1 MIKKPEQII
10 QDQMNPSQSRGGFGG
25 LLDYAR
31 ERNETTGLNRM
42 QNFAAALDPL
52 IMPEM
57 RAGEGIRERG
67 MQRVAAGNLNKTVEW
82 LKNNDYAD
90 AAAVI
95 EANPSAASNVVSA
108 ILSNRMKPKDTFRI
122 ATPEE
127 AKSYGALAG
136 QFDSNGKFYPTQSV
150 ELSETLTGANKSAAQ
165 KAVTFYE
172 TAMDSIG
179 SYKNIAKRGGIGVMP
194 GTQQDLLKAA
204 RVNIKM
210 QLKDLF
216 GLGILSES
224 DEKLLDDLVFDVTDP
239 KNYVV
244 ELLGGGSAIDRFTAS
259 MENLQDQMK
268 ILVAPQIRNLGI
280 EDPLANRPGK
290 VNNNGFAVTSVVPGK
305 E

>member
-1 MIKKPEQII
+1 MIKKPAEII
-10 QDQMNPSQSRGGFGG
+10 QDRMNPSQSRGGLGG

-31 ERNETTGLNRM
+31 EQNPNTGLSRF

-57 RAGEGIRERG
+57 RAGEAIRERG
-67 MQRVAAGNLNKTVEW
+67 MQRVAAGNVNKTVEW
-82 LKNNDYAD
+82 LKNNGYAD

-95 EANPSAASNVVSA
+95 KANPSAASNVVSA
-108 ILSNRMKPKDTFRI
+108 ILSNRMKPKNTFRI

-127 AKSYGALAG
+127 AKAYGALAG
-136 QFDSNGKFYPTQSV
+136 QFDSSGKFYPTQSV

-165 KAVTFYE
+165 KAVIFYE
-172 TAMDSIG
+172 TAMDSIE
-179 SYKNIAKRGGIGVMP
+179 SYKNIAKKGGVGVMP

-204 RVNIKM
+204 RINIKM

-224 DEKLLDDLVFDVTDP
+224 DEKLLDGLVFDITDP
-239 KNYVV
+239 KNYLTQV
-244 ELLGGGSAIDRFTAS
+244 LGGGTAQDRFTAS

-268 ILVAPQIRNLGI
+268 ILVAPQIRNLGV
-280 EDPLANRPGK
+280 EDPLANRPSKG
-290 VNNNGFAVTSVVPGK
+290 NGNGFSVTNVVPGK
-305 E
+305 

>member
-1 MIKKPEQII
+1 MIKTPEQII
-10 QDQMNPSQSRGGFGG
+10 QEQMNPSQSRGGFGG
-25 LLDYAR
+25 LLDYAK
-31 ERNETTGLNRM
+31 ERNENTGLSRFE
-42 QNFAAALDPL
+42 NFAAALDPL

-57 RAGEGIRERG
+57 RGGEGIRKRG
-67 MQRVAAGNLNKTVEW
+67 MERVAAGNLNKTVEW
-82 LKNNDYAD
+82 LKSNGYAD

-136 QFDSNGKFYPTQSV
+136 QFDSSGKFYPTQKV
-150 ELSETLTGANKSAAQ
+150 ELSNALTGANRSAAQ
-165 KAVTFYE
+165 KAVIFYE
-172 TAMDSIG
+172 TAMDSIE
-179 SYKNIAKRGGIGVMP
+179 SYKNIAEKGGVGVMP
-194 GTQQDLLKAA
+194 GTQQDLLQAA
-204 RVNIKM
+204 RINIKM

-224 DEKLLDDLVFDVTDP
+224 DEKLLDGLVFDITDP
-239 KNYVV
+239 KNYLTQV
-244 ELLGGGSAIDRFTAS
+244 LGGGNAKDRFTAS

-268 ILVAPQIRNLGI
+268 ILVAPQIRNLGV

-290 VNNNGFAVTSVVPGK
+290 GNNNGFAVTNVVTGN
-305 E
+305 

>member
-1 MIKKPEQII
+1 MIKKPAEII
-10 QDQMNPSQSRGGFGG
+10 QEQVNPSQSRGGFGG

-31 ERNETTGLNRM
+31 KRNENTGLSRA

-82 LKNNDYAD
+82 LKSNGYAD

-136 QFDSNGKFYPTQSV
+136 QFDSSGKFYPTQKV
-150 ELSETLTGANKSAAQ
+150 EMSEALTSTNRTKAQ
-165 KAVTFYE
+165 
-172 TAMDSIG
+172 AMLMSYDSIKNSIG
-179 SYKNIAKRGGIGVMP
+179 AYKDMVDTGGIGVMP
-194 GTQQDLLKAA
+194 GTQRDLLQSA
-204 RVNIKM
+204 RTNL
-210 QLKDLF
+210 QLQMKDLF
-216 GLGILSES
+216 ELGVLAGP
-224 DEKLLDDLVFDVTDP
+224 DMDLLNALVFDTTDP
-239 KNYVV
+239 KNYLTQV
-244 ELLGGGSAIDRFTAS
+244 LGGGTAEERFKAS
-259 MENLQDQMK
+259 IQNLENQMK
-268 ILVAPQIRNLGI
+268 ILVAPKIKALEMKPTIANGQPNANNSGFSVTNQIPTG
-280 EDPLANRPGK
+280 
-290 VNNNGFAVTSVVPGK
+290 
-305 E
+305 

>member
-1 MIKKPEQII
+1 MIKKPAEII
-10 QDQMNPSQSRGGFGG
+10 QDRMNPSQSRGGLGG

-31 ERNETTGLNRM
+31 ERNPNTGLSRM

-57 RAGEGIRERG
+57 RAGEAIRERG
-67 MQRVAAGNLNKTVEW
+67 RERVAAGNVNKTVEW
-82 LKNNDYAD
+82 LKNNGYAD
-90 AAAVI
+90 AASVI

-127 AKSYGALAG
+127 AKAYGALAG
-136 QFDSNGKFYPTQSV
+136 QFDSNGKFYSTQSV

-172 TAMDSIG
+172 TAMDSIEA
-179 SYKNIAKRGGIGVMP
+179 YKNIAKRGGMGVMP
-194 GTQQDLLKAA
+194 GTQQDLLQAS
-204 RVNIKM
+204 RTNIKM
-210 QLKDLF
+210 LLKDLF

-224 DEKLLDDLVFDVTDP
+224 DERLLDGLVFDITDP

-244 ELLGGGSAIDRFTAS
+244 ELLGGGSATDRFTAS

-280 EDPLANRPGK
+280 EDPLASRPSNG
-290 VNNNGFAVTSVVPGK
+290 NNSGFAVTNVVTDK
-305 E
+305 K

>member
-1 MIKKPEQII
+1 MIKKPAEII
-10 QDQMNPSQSRGGFGG
+10 QEQMNPSQSRGGFGG

-31 ERNETTGLNRM
+31 KRNENTGLSRA
-42 QNFAAALDPL
+42 QTFAAALDPL

-82 LKNNDYAD
+82 LKSNGYAD

-127 AKSYGALAG
+127 AKAYGALAG
-136 QFDSNGKFYPTQSV
+136 QFDSSGKFYPTQKV
-150 ELSETLTGANKSAAQ
+150 EMSETLTGTNKTKAQ
-165 KAVTFYE
+165 AQVMAYDTVME
-172 TAMDSIG
+172 SIG
-179 SYKNIAKRGGIGVMP
+179 AFKDIAQTGGKGVLP
-194 GTQQDLLKAA
+194 STQQDLLKSS
-204 RVNIKM
+204 RTNLQL

-216 GLGILSES
+216 ELGVLAGP
-224 DEKLLDDLVFDVTDP
+224 DLDLLNDLVFDITDP
-239 KNYVV
+239 TNYVV
-244 ELLGGGSAIDRFTAS
+244 ELLGGGSAEERFAAS
-259 MENLQDQMK
+259 MRNLENQMK
-268 ILVAPQIRNLGI
+268 ILIAPKIKALKTESTTINNQ
-280 EDPLANRPGK
+280 ANG
-290 VNNNGFAVTSVVPGK
+290 NGNGFSVTSVVPGK